1 MFHTS
6 VKIWYLFHS
15 GFAVKTEKHFL
26 VFDYWR
32 DKPKGGGLDS
42 GVIDPAA
49 LRDEDVV
56 VFVSHKHGDHYN
68 RCIFKWRDCVP
79 KLRIILSDD
88 VRGIKDTQMI
98 GPGATHTMPDMTV
111 RTLAS
116 NDAGVAFV
124 VDVDGLRIYH
134 AGDLNWWH
142 WEGEPDE
149 YNAGMADSYKKE
161 IDLLKGTPL
170 DIAFVPVDPRLG
182 EQYAWGMDYLM
193 RTAEV
198 RYAVPMHFGKDPS
211 VVERL
216 LRDKV
221 TEAYRE
227 RIVGFTRCGEMKEW
241 EEAEER

>member
-1 MFHTS
+1 MG
-6 VKIWYLFHS
+6 VKVWYLYHS

-26 VFDYWR
+26 IFDYWR
-32 DKPKGGGLDS
+32 DKPKGGGLES

-49 LRDEDVV
+49 LRDEDVA

-68 RCIFKWRDCVP
+68 RCIHNWGENISR
-79 KLRIILSDD
+79 LRIVMSDD
-88 VRGIKDTQMI
+88 IRAAKSALMAGAGI
-98 GPGATHTMPDMTV
+98 THKMPDMTV
-111 RTLAS
+111 QTLAS

-149 YNAGMADSYKKE
+149 DNEAMAESYKTQ
-161 IDLLKGTPL
+161 IGLMAGTPI

-182 EQYAWGMDYLM
+182 EQYSWGIDYLI

-198 RYAVPMHFGKDPS
+198 RHAVPMHFGNDPS
-211 VVERL
+211 VVKRL
-216 LRDKV
+216 LDDKIS
-221 TEAYRE
+221 EGYRE
-227 RIVGFTRCGEMKEW
+227 RIAGFTKRGEMREI
-241 EEAEER
+241 